1 MQQPRQPTGCRRGG
15 RPAQSP
21 VPAQSPSV
29 PRLARG
35 DGGERRCR
43 LEAEVAGVRE
53 EVEAVNRERKLQ
65 QTAAG
70 ADLAALEDRWHRLVL
85 KNAEIEVPCPPSLL
99 SPSDRVLT
107 CSGTSSRALDGRREA
122 LVPPHQHPDCLPL
135 GACADR
141 WWVNCSGS
149 EMPGARST
157 VCPAYFLLQVGFCV
171 ERMQISA
178 GSGKFT
184 LHLINCPSARATWS
198 RI

>member
-1 MQQPRQPTGCRRGG
+1 M
-15 RPAQSP
+15 
-21 VPAQSPSV
+21 
-29 PRLARG
+29 
-35 DGGERRCR
+35 
-43 LEAEVAGVRE
+43 AGVRE

-122 LVPPHQHPDCLPL
+122 LVPPHQQQDCLPP

-141 WWVNCSGS
+141 WWVNCSGFGDAWCPQYCLPRFS
-149 EMPGARST
+149 FDCKLDFVWRGCRYLLAPGSLPCT
-157 VCPAYFLLQVGFCV
+157 
-171 ERMQISA
+171 
-178 GSGKFT
+178 
-184 LHLINCPSARATWS
+184 
-198 RI
+198 